1 MTLHRPLLALG
12 VAVPLALTAAAP
24 AAAFGFS
31 DLNPVKIA
39 KGVVKEAKKATKTVG
54 RAVEKS
60 AKAVGKTVEKG
71 AKGLGRAAESVG
83 QDAIKTVKA
92 APKTYMKVAK
102 PVGAAISTYYH
113 QAGKVIENT
122 PLKVFKPLADDVA
135 KAARTK
141 EAKIGAAVGVG
152 LLTAGG
158 GSAALLHSG
167 GTAAG
172 AGAMTAYY
180 GKQVYEK
187 GREAAK
193 DYRQHGMKKAS
204 DTVMNSYEERRK
216 EIRGMQDYSRR

>member
-12 VAVPLALTAAAP
+12 LAVPLALTVVAP
-24 AAAFGFS
+24 ASAFGFS

-39 KGVVKEAKKATKTVG
+39 KGAVKVAKKATKTVS
-54 RAVEKS
+54 RTVEKS

-71 AKGLGRAAESVG
+71 AKSVGHAAESVG
-83 QDAIKTVKA
+83 QDAVKTVKA
-92 APKTYMKVAK
+92 APKAYMKVAK
-102 PVGAAISTYYH
+102 PVGGAISTYYH
-113 QAGKVIENT
+113 HAGKAIENT

-152 LLTAGG
+152 LLTGG
-158 GSAALLHSG
+158 GGTAALLRSG

-180 GKQVYEK
+180 GKQVYLK

-204 DTVMNSYEERRK
+204 GTIMSSYEERRK